1 MADSRLRYRWPNL
14 YRHGNN
20 LDLPDDSIEQTI
32 SNFNAA
38 CAKLRINVFESPD
51 SGSTCT
57 VSTNYLME
65 LVTYSSTAM
74 IALLKERDECY
85 QERLKT
91 LNREREGL
99 AKEREDLAKQREDL
113 AKYREYLRV
122 QNDLNWETK
131 SAHDE
136 DCVLGKALEAT
147 YEYDSS
153 SEFCPGD
160 TPDHISESLASEDD
174 NLPSEVR
181 EMRNNAD
188 KDYYMLN
195 VMRGLWNEVSAKRVG
210 GNQSED
216 GEEDE
221 EAENKDQ
228 EEESVEEQGS
238 EQEEDLG
245 FQEDP
250 LSASQYGSY
259 YMSSGVQVPMPY
271 YRFPYNSNPLQAASS
286 PSMSPQNY
294 PMDPAFLDG
303 IALRTFSP
311 AEVSS
316 QYTVE
321 SNIPQKRH
329 RDEQL
334 E

>member
-1 MADSRLRYRWPNL
+1 MTDSHLRYQWPNL

-65 LVTYSSTAM
+65 MVTYSSTAM
-74 IALLKERDECY
+74 IALLKEREECY
-85 QERLKT
+85 HERLKT
-91 LNREREGL
+91 LNREREDL

-113 AKYREYLRV
+113 AKYRESLCV
-122 QNDLNWETK
+122 QNDSYWDTK

-174 NLPSEVR
+174 NLASEVR

-188 KDYYMLN
+188 EDYYMLN
-195 VMRGLWNEVSAKRVG
+195 VMRALWNEVSAKRVEDY
-210 GNQSED
+210 QSEE

-221 EAENKDQ
+221 EAENKEQEVEEEQ
-228 EEESVEEQGS
+228 EEE
-238 EQEEDLG
+238 LG

-286 PSMSPQNY
+286 PSMSPQDY

-316 QYTVE
+316 QYTIE
-321 SNIPQKRH
+321 SNIPQKRQ